1 MADEEM
7 DELAALRGVDR
18 EGAYAI
24 AVADMYPSGGRGI
37 PDEVA
42 EAVAWLASPAASY
55 VNGAVLTVDGGAAIV
70 DAGTL
75 AFKPAGALAELR
87 PDGGSTRGE
96 TDGPRAR

>member
-1 MADEEM
+1 ER
-7 DELAALRGVDR
+7 RGVDR
-18 EGAYAI
+18 DGAYAI
-24 AVADMYPSGGRGI
+24 AVADVPARRAGS

-75 AFKPAGALAELR
+75 AF
-87 PDGGSTRGE
+87 
-96 TDGPRAR
+96 GPNVQSR